1 MHIKYTTFTGKP
13 YRLIQKMSSSQP
25 KHCIFVQKPPVLAK
39 ENVPSSTCI
48 VSTGLFLLINQPIQ
62 GAAKRPDCFK
72 LKTTQKLNVIKSFY
86 CLLHRMLMLINGKNI
101 RSIDFIRLS

>member
-1 MHIKYTTFTGKP
+1 MHIKFTTFTGKP

-48 VSTGLFLLINQPIQ
+48 VSTRLFLLRNQ
-62 GAAKRPDCFK
+62 
-72 LKTTQKLNVIKSFY
+72 
-86 CLLHRMLMLINGKNI
+86 LI
-101 RSIDFIRLS
+101 